1 MTGSLQNR
9 KTETK
14 LSLENQFERFVSQSK
29 EPQALKDFRKKVFAK
44 FQTLKIPGSENESWR
59 KIPLSNF
66 HPEDFTEVPDFA
78 AVVWKIPDL
87 VKLQRSETLS
97 GKELENF
104 LNILEG
110 IFQKQNE
117 EWFTLYSLSNFTH
130 GLYLEIGNDFVVQE
144 EIEIKFRLEK
154 ENKILPLIVAK
165 IGSHNKILIVE
176 RYECIEEQELKFF
189 QGLSVLQTGAGSK
202 VSYVGIESFGSSIFH
217 FQNLFSDQ
225 REDSDLK
232 IAKVTPGGYKGK
244 IYST

>member
-97 GKELENF
+97 
-104 LNILEG
+104 
-110 IFQKQNE
+110 
-117 EWFTLYSLSNFTH
+117 
-130 GLYLEIGNDFVVQE
+130 
-144 EIEIKFRLEK
+144 EK
-154 ENKILPLIVAK
+154 NWKT
-165 IGSHNKILIVE
+165 
-176 RYECIEEQELKFF
+176 F
-189 QGLSVLQTGAGSK
+189 
-202 VSYVGIESFGSSIFH
+202 
-217 FQNLFSDQ
+217 
-225 REDSDLK
+225 
-232 IAKVTPGGYKGK
+232 
-244 IYST
+244 